1 MAQSLST
8 LQSAAL
14 APVLAVTGVNPSVA
28 PATLTFPAG
37 ALAADPAGGQTVT
50 ITGTGFNEGVAVY
63 INTTQCSTTYGN
75 SNSLTFTTP
84 ATSVGLYNIVVY
96 NTDGTNGTKP
106 AGIRFEPFP
115 VWVTS
120 SGALTP
126 ATTNSPYSTTVS
138 ATGTG
143 ITYSVASGSLPTGL
157 SLNSSTGA
165 ITGTPTSANTFNF
178 TLAATNTYNQVTTR
192 AFSIDVITQIIF
204 SYLVVAG
211 GGAGGGYY
219 NSGGGGA
226 GGLLSGSNIS
236 VSPGASFT
244 CTVGAGATG
253 TQAFVLRGSN
263 SSLSGTGFSTV
274 TAIGGGGG
282 GSYDYTGNV
291 FASGQ
296 YVGGSG
302 GQGGSGGGSSGY
314 VITASYFAP
323 GVYPGSAWLSAP
335 RQGYDGNVGGQYG
348 AGGGGGAGGPG
359 SKGGSSVGGNGGI
372 GVQSSI
378 TGTATYYAGGG
389 GGAAY
394 SPGPTVVTPGS
405 GGLGGGGSGATY
417 QPGGPYS
424 GNVNT
429 GGGGGGASNYYPG
442 TGTGGS
448 GGSGVV
454 IIRTTA
460 TATATTGSPT
470 ITTDGA
476 NTVYKFTQSGTITF

>member
-1 MAQSLST
+1 MVQSLSS
-8 LQSAAL
+8 LQSEAL
-14 APVLAVTGVNPSVA
+14 TPVLAVTGVSPSVA

-50 ITGTGFNEGVAVY
+50 ITGSGFNDGVAVY

-84 ATSVGLYNIVVY
+84 ATSAGLYNIVVY

-106 AGIRFEPFP
+106 AGIRFEPLP

-120 SGALTP
+120 SGALP
-126 ATTNSPYSTTVS
+126 GATANAPYSTTVA

-143 ITYSVASGSLPTGL
+143 ITYSVTSGSLPTGL

-165 ITGTPTSANTFNF
+165 ITGTPTSASNFNF
-178 TLAATNTYNQVTTR
+178 TISAINAYNQTTPR
-192 AFSIDVITQIIF
+192 AFSINVVQQVMFD
-204 SYLVVAG
+204 YLVVAG

-226 GGLLSGSNIS
+226 GGLLTGSNVTLDLGVTI
-236 VSPGASFT
+236 T
-244 CTVGAGATG
+244 CTVGAGSTG

-263 SSLSGTGFSTV
+263 SSISATGLSTV

-282 GSYDYTGNV
+282 GSYTYTGNV
-291 FASGQ
+291 F
-296 YVGGSG
+296 YDGGFVQG
-302 GQGGSGGGSSGY
+302 GAGQGGSGGGASGY
-314 VITASYFAP
+314 VTQTSYFAP
-323 GVYPGSAWLSAP
+323 GVYPGSAWISAP
-335 RQGYDGNVGGQYG
+335 RQGYDGAVGGQYG
-348 AGGGGGAGGPG
+348 AGGGGGAGQAG
-359 SKGGSSVGGNGGI
+359 SKGGASNGGNGGN

-378 TGTATYYAGGG
+378 TGTAVYYAGGG

-394 SPGPTVVTPGS
+394 SPSAGPIAGS

-417 QPGGPYS
+417 APGGPYS

-442 TGTGGS
+442 TGTGGN

-454 IIRTTA
+454 ILRTVSNA
-460 TATATTGSPT
+460 ASTTGSPT
-470 ITTDGA
+470 VTTDGA
-476 NTVYKFTQSGTITF
+476 YKVYTFTQSGTITF